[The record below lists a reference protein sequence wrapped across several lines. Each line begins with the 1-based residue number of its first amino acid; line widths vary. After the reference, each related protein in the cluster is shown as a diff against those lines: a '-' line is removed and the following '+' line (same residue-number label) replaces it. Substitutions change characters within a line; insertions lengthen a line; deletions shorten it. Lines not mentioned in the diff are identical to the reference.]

1 MFSISIEQPYH
12 ITTYF
17 RSSFIEISIL
27 FLFFIFFFSFVLLK
41 GSKICGNVVM
51 RCFNPMFARDLR
63 LPHRKNQCGNIW
75 YYPVMTT
82 FYNVISSS
90 SLPSFFDSSLY
101 ISIGSSLS
109 FIPLKPRTNPPLSL
123 NLVSLT
129 PSNDAIYFKNAR

>member
-12 ITTYF
+12 ITIYF

-27 FLFFIFFFSFVLLK
+27 FFIFYFFSFVLLK
-41 GSKICGNVVM
+41 GSKRCGNVVM
-51 RCFNPMFARDLR
+51 RCFNPMFAMDLR
-63 LPHRKNQCGNIW
+63 LPDRKNQSGRSR

-90 SLPSFFDSSLY
+90 SSPSFFDSSLY

-109 FIPLKPRTNPPLSL
+109 FMPLKPRTNPPLSL